1 LATVADA
8 AASAERRAIL
18 ERPEMVASLPTVLS
32 DDSKKTRCFGL
43 DGFGQSRVVVASL
56 EHAPHARLLYLGSA
70 KIWLPISHI
79 S

>member
-18 ERPEMVASLPTVLS
+18 ERPEMVASLRTVLS
-32 DDSKKTRCFGL
+32 DDSKKARCFGL

-56 EHAPHARLLYLGSA
+56 EHAP
-70 KIWLPISHI
+70 LPTAAAMWTVYSGA